1 MPSLKDLAK
10 ECGVSVA
17 TVSKA
22 LNDQPDIAQATRER
36 IHAAARRMGYLPNAA
51 ARALKTNRTYNLGVL
66 FVDEK
71 QSGLTHEYFSA
82 VLDSF
87 KVEAEKRGYDIT
99 FINHNISGRSMS
111 YLEHCHYRGVDG
123 VVIACVNFYDPQ
135 VVELVNGDVPVVT
148 IDHVFNNRMAILSDN
163 VVGTKALVQ
172 QAWACGHRRI
182 AFIHGEKTAV
192 TENRLAGFYQACEE
206 LGLKVPEQYVRC
218 GVYHD
223 VDRCAEETR
232 ALLALPQRPT
242 CIIFPDD
249 FSALGGYNALAEA
262 GLSIPEDISVMGY
275 DGIYLSRV
283 VKPSLVTYQ
292 QNTKALGRLAA
303 DKLIEL
309 IERCAQEDRYDFV
322 NDILVRYRNLK
333 RIYAYKMDSYWSNIA
348 SVESYY
354 KTNMDFL
361 KPEVRDYFFRQY
373 PEIYTKVGD
382 MPPAK
387 YNPGASVK
395 NSLVASGSIING
407 VVENS
412 VLFRQAYIG
421 NNCVIKN
428 SIILNDVYIGDN
440 TVIENCIVESRDTIR
455 ANTTYIGTPDNVK
468 IVIEKNERYTI

>member
-172 QAWACGHRRI
+172 QAWACGHRLI

-192 TENRLAGFYQACEE
+192 TENRLAGFYKSCDE
-206 LGLKVPEQYVRC
+206 LGLEVPDVYVRE
-218 GVYHD
+218 GIYHD
-223 VDRCAEETR
+223 AARCAQETK

-242 CIIFPDD
+242 CILFPDD
-249 FSALGGYNALAEA
+249 FSAMGGYNALAEA

-309 IERCAQEDRYDFV
+309 IEHPRVTLPEQIRVSGKLLDGGSVR
-322 NDILVRYRNLK
+322 IL
-333 RIYAYKMDSYWSNIA
+333 
-348 SVESYY
+348 
-354 KTNMDFL
+354 
-361 KPEVRDYFFRQY
+361 
-373 PEIYTKVGD
+373 
-382 MPPAK
+382 
-387 YNPGASVK
+387 
-395 NSLVASGSIING
+395 
-407 VVENS
+407 
-412 VLFRQAYIG
+412 
-421 NNCVIKN
+421 
-428 SIILNDVYIGDN
+428 
-440 TVIENCIVESRDTIR
+440 
-455 ANTTYIGTPDNVK
+455 
-468 IVIEKNERYTI
+468 

>member
-22 LNDQPDIAQATRER
+22 LNDQPDIAPATRER
-36 IHAAARRMGYLPNAA
+36 IRAAARRMGYLPNAA

-99 FINHNISGRSMS
+99 FINHNISGKSMS

-172 QAWACGHRRI
+172 QAWACGHRLI

-192 TENRLAGFYQACEE
+192 TENRLAGFYKSCDE
-206 LGLKVPEQYVRC
+206 LGLEVPDVYVRE
-218 GVYHD
+218 GIYHD
-223 VDRCAEETR
+223 AARCAQETK

-242 CIIFPDD
+242 CILFPDD
-249 FSALGGYNALAEA
+249 FSAMGGYNAIAEA

-283 VKPSLVTYQ
+283 MKPQLATYQ
-292 QNTKALGRLAA
+292 QNTMMLGRTAA
-303 DKLIEL
+303 DKLVQMIEHPRVTL
-309 IERCAQEDRYDFV
+309 AEQLLVTGKLLEGDSVGRPAQ
-322 NDILVRYRNLK
+322 
-333 RIYAYKMDSYWSNIA
+333 
-348 SVESYY
+348 
-354 KTNMDFL
+354 T
-361 KPEVRDYFFRQY
+361 
-373 PEIYTKVGD
+373 
-382 MPPAK
+382 
-387 YNPGASVK
+387 
-395 NSLVASGSIING
+395 
-407 VVENS
+407 
-412 VLFRQAYIG
+412 
-421 NNCVIKN
+421 
-428 SIILNDVYIGDN
+428 
-440 TVIENCIVESRDTIR
+440 
-455 ANTTYIGTPDNVK
+455 
-468 IVIEKNERYTI
+468 